1 MTYIKRG
8 NLEFRPCVISD
19 VDIIVNNMRL
29 PDIRECALVGVTPA
43 MALNVPFVEEGSKGF
58 TITHKEKP
66 LAMCG
71 VTPLDN
77 YMYCGKIWFL
87 GTDDIDKV
95 KKSFYK
101 YSKLILK
108 FLSNDYDFV
117 ENYVPKDHIKTIKWL
132 QWIGFKIENQQYFVD
147 EYEFVRVFYCNST
160 QIKCNSKLSERPV
173 LH

>member
-1 MTYIKRG
+1 M
-8 NLEFRPCVISD
+8 E
-19 VDIIVNNMRL
+19 
-29 PDIRECALVGVTPA
+29 
-43 MALNVPFVEEGSKGF
+43 
-58 TITHKEKP
+58 
-66 LAMCG
+66 
-71 VTPLDN
+71 
-77 YMYCGKIWFL
+77 IWFL